1 MTWFLLGIMAVLA
14 VPCILIAWAITVAV
28 TQREQPDDF
37 SAARMDSI
45 RAALREDV
53 AGVRLIKRR
62 HVRAGGTE

>member
-14 VPCILIAWAITVAV
+14 VPCILIAWAITVASV
-28 TQREQPDDF
+28 DHTPEDF
-37 SAARMDSI
+37 SDARMDSI

>member
-1 MTWFLLGIMAVLA
+1 MTWLLLGIMAVLS

>member
-1 MTWFLLGIMAVLA
+1 MTWLLLGIMAVLA
-14 VPCILIAWAITVAV
+14 VPCILIAWAITVASV
-28 TQREQPDDF
+28 DHTPEDF
-37 SAARMDSI
+37 SDARMDSI